1 MIYGNLKSLQLL
13 WLDLARNQRYRSLI
27 TEEDCNTFIIRS
39 TNEGLSF
46 LTSGLPSIGRAL
58 DNFHATTVW
67 ESPLSFDSMEAEI
80 PEWDPIEMVYYYT
93 IRMIPRFM
101 GNAIELALRGNT
113 TAVDCVRQMSYIF
126 YKLEVQFDEGHIA
139 KFLDQFVE
147 TDRILG
153 GISFDDDDSEK
164 SRIIKRMRGLIC
176 RILSN
181 VDPLDIVPS
190 HGSGATACHT
200 PNSQKYH
207 QLRYYEKLDE
217 VFSYSEFFFLS
228 PTHLVDEYD
237 KLENADV
244 KLPQARVCLVPKD
257 SRGPR
262 IISCEPAEL
271 MFIQQGLMRKL
282 YETIE
287 AHPLTRGSVNFTDQ
301 TINQG
306 MAKLGSVTGS
316 LATLDL
322 TDASDRVS
330 WKLIQA
336 VFPPNWVRALGA
348 SRSETTLLPDGR
360 VVNLNKFAPMGSS
373 CCFPVEALVF
383 WACALAAIQDALVV
397 DSSLADK
404 CGDATYDE
412 AFVYG
417 DDIVVDSL
425 FAPVV
430 TKALELIGLKVNR
443 LKSFVQ
449 GPFRE
454 SCGGDYYNG
463 VDVTPVRLKKFL
475 NINVGTN
482 FETTADFFNNLVRKF
497 GYDDVQKAIAH
508 QERLLGYV
516 YPRTE
521 LDLPGS
527 IRISPCAS
535 NDVFFKRRWNSAL
548 QRYEHRVLSL
558 VSNVKQHHPPN
569 WGELFRKQLTKS
581 NVKVQDHYGSW
592 LAIADSKLD
601 PGQYTDPHSV
611 VKKWVWKWLG

>member
-1 MIYGNLKSLQLL
+1 MLNGSLKSLQLL

-27 TEEDCNTFIIRS
+27 TEEDCNTFLIRS

-46 LTSGLPSIGRAL
+46 LTSSLPTIGRAL
-58 DNFHATTVW
+58 DTFHATTVW
-67 ESPLSFDSMEAEI
+67 ECPLAFESRNREVYELDQSELIHFCTNKDI
-80 PEWDPIEMVYYYT
+80 PI
-93 IRMIPRFM
+93 FM
-101 GNAIELALRGNT
+101 GNAIESALSGNPA
-113 TAVDCVRQMSYIF
+113 AVDCVRQMSYIF
-126 YKLEVQFDEGHIA
+126 YKLEVQFDKGHIA
-139 KFLDQFVE
+139 KFLDHFIKV
-147 TDRILG
+147 DLDIG
-153 GISFDDDDSEK
+153 DIAFGDDDSAK
-164 SRIIKRMRGLIC
+164 SRLVKHMRGLIC

-181 VDPLDIVPS
+181 VDPLDITPS

-200 PNSQKYH
+200 PNSEKYH

-228 PTHLVDEYD
+228 PTHLCDEYD
-237 KLENADV
+237 KLEEACV

-262 IISCEPAEL
+262 VISCEPAEL

-282 YETIE
+282 YDTIE

-301 TINQG
+301 TINQN
-306 MAKLGSVTGS
+306 MAKLGSITGT

-322 TDASDRVS
+322 VDASDRVS
-330 WKLIQA
+330 LNLVRA
-336 VFPPNWVRALGA
+336 VFPPNWVRALEA
-348 SRSETTLLPDGR
+348 SRSDTTLLPDGR
-360 VVNLNKFAPMGSS
+360 EVKLNKFAPMGSS

-383 WACALAAIQDALVV
+383 WACAVAAVRMHSI
-397 DSSLADK
+397 
-404 CGDATYDE
+404 GDFAPQKNLRRKAFKG

-417 DDIVVDSL
+417 DDIIIDSI

-430 TKALELIGLKVNR
+430 MEALESIGLKINR
-443 LKSFVQ
+443 LKSFVD

-454 SCGGDYYNG
+454 SCGGDFYRG

-475 NINVGTN
+475 DINVGTS
-482 FETTADFFNNLVRKF
+482 FETTADFFNNLVKKF
-497 GYDDVQKAIAH
+497 GYEDAHLAISH
-508 QERLLGYV
+508 QERRLGYT

-527 IRISPCAS
+527 IRTSPCAS
-535 NDVFFKRRWNSAL
+535 NDVFFKRRWNTSL

-581 NVKVQDHYGSW
+581 NVKAQDLFCNW

-611 VKKWVWKWLG
+611 IKKWVWKWLG

>member
-1 MIYGNLKSLQLL
+1 MLNGNLKSLQLL

-27 TEEDCNTFIIRS
+27 TEDDCNTFMIRS

-46 LTSGLPSIGRAL
+46 LTSGLPTIGRAL
-58 DNFHATTVW
+58 DNYHATTVW
-67 ESPLSFDSMEAEI
+67 ECPLGFDPMDVYVQ
-80 PEWDPIEMVYYYT
+80 EWDPTEMVYFNT
-93 IRMIPRFM
+93 IKVIPVFL
-101 GNAIELALRGNT
+101 NTAVESALRGNPA
-113 TAVDCVRQMSYIF
+113 AVDCVRQMSYIF

-147 TDRILG
+147 TDRMLG
-153 GISFDDDDSEK
+153 DISFDDDGTAK
-164 SRIIKRMRGLIC
+164 YRLIKRMRGLVA
-176 RILSN
+176 RVLSN
-181 VDPLDIVPS
+181 VDPYDIVPS

-228 PTHLVDEYD
+228 PTHLVDELD
-237 KLENADV
+237 KLMNADV

-271 MFIQQGLMRKL
+271 MFIQQGLMRKM

-287 AHPLTRGSVNFTDQ
+287 AHPLTRGQVNFTDQ
-301 TINQG
+301 TINQE
-306 MAKLGSVTGS
+306 MAKLGSVTGT

-330 WKLIQA
+330 LNLVRE
-336 VFPPNWVRALGA
+336 VFPMNWVRALEA
-348 SRSETTLLPDGR
+348 CRSETTLLPDGR
-360 VVNLNKFAPMGSS
+360 VVKLNKFAPMGSS

-383 WACALAAIQDALVV
+383 WACAVAAVQEHTRENRFTKKFGTSVFDGAL
-397 DSSLADK
+397 
-404 CGDATYDE
+404 
-412 AFVYG
+412 VYG
-417 DDIVVDSL
+417 DDIIIDSL
-425 FAPVV
+425 YSSVV
-430 TKALELIGLKVNR
+430 MVALQSIGLKVNQ
-443 LKSFVQ
+443 LKSYVQ

-463 VDVTPVRLKKFL
+463 VDVTPVRLRKFL
-475 NINVGTN
+475 NINVNTN
-482 FETTADFFNNLVRKF
+482 FETTADFFNNLVKKF
-497 GYDDVQKAIAH
+497 GYDDSQKAISH
-508 QERLLGYV
+508 QERLIGYT

-527 IRISPCAS
+527 VRATPCAS
-535 NDVFFKRRWNSAL
+535 NDAFFKRRWNSAL
-548 QRYEHRVLSL
+548 QRYEHRVLCL

-569 WGELFRKQLTKS
+569 WGELFRKQLTKR
-581 NVKVQDHYGSW
+581 NVKVQDRYQSW
-592 LAIADSKLD
+592 LAIADSRLD

-611 VKKWVWKWLG
+611 IQKWVWKWLG

>member
-1 MIYGNLKSLQLL
+1 MLHGNLKSLQLL

-27 TEEDCNTFIIRS
+27 TEDDCNTFLIRS

-46 LTSGLPSIGRAL
+46 LTSGLPTIGRSL
-58 DNFHATTVW
+58 DNYHATTVW
-67 ESPLSFDSMEAEI
+67 ECPIGFDSSDVELQ
-80 PEWDPIEMVYYYT
+80 EWDPIEMIYFT
-93 IRMIPRFM
+93 FSRKIPLFM
-101 GNAIELALRGNT
+101 QTAIELALRGNP
-113 TAVDCVRQMSYIF
+113 TAVDCVRQMSYLF
-126 YKLEVQFDEGHIA
+126 YKLEVQFDKGHIA

-164 SRIIKRMRGLIC
+164 SRLIKRMRGLIC
-176 RILSN
+176 RVLSN
-181 VDPLDIVPS
+181 ADPYEITPS
-190 HGSGATACHT
+190 HGSGATACRT

-228 PTHLVDEYD
+228 PTHLCDELD

-306 MAKLGSVTGS
+306 MAKLGSATGS

-330 WKLIQA
+330 LNLVRA
-336 VFPPNWVRALGA
+336 VFPLNWVRALEA
-348 SRSETTLLPDGR
+348 CRSETTLLPDGR
-360 VVNLNKFAPMGSS
+360 EIKLNKFAPMGSS

-383 WACALAAIQDALVV
+383 WACALAAMQEYA
-397 DSSLADK
+397 K
-404 CGDATYDE
+404 GDRSFGQSETSTYDG
-412 AFVYG
+412 ALVYG
-417 DDIVVDSL
+417 DDIIVDSL
-425 FAPVV
+425 YSSVV
-430 TKALELIGLKVNR
+430 MVALESIGLKVNR
-443 LKSFVQ
+443 LKSYVQ

-454 SCGGDYYNG
+454 SCGGDYYRG
-463 VDVTPVRLKKFL
+463 VDVTPVRLRKYL
-475 NINVGTN
+475 DINVGTN
-482 FETTADFFNNLVRKF
+482 FETTADFFNNLVKKF
-497 GYDDVQKAIAH
+497 GYDDIIGTIAH
-508 QERLLGYV
+508 QERMLGYT

-527 IRISPCAS
+527 IRVSPCAS
-535 NDVFFKRRWNSAL
+535 NDVFFRRRWNTAL

-581 NVKVQDHYGSW
+581 NVKVQDQYQSW
-592 LAIADSKLD
+592 LAIADSRLD

-611 VKKWVWKWLG
+611 VRKWVWKWLG